1 MMGDLG
7 RGLAGALRLAFLDKR
22 GAALFPADRAGA
34 LRSFW
39 VLLVLLP
46 GVVALDT
53 VDRWMG
59 HPLPPLEGSAPA
71 AIVPLARSVPAS
83 LLAFIIGTFGYLL
96 MVDRILRLQ
105 GMAPQFAR
113 FIAATNWSSV
123 VTLALLLPLT
133 VLTHS
138 GLVSLPLAAAIQ
150 VVAFLWTLFY
160 EAYVVRATLASG
172 WLTAIGF
179 VILDVATTD
188 LISTLV
194 HGPLTAVS

>member
-1 MMGDLG
+1 MGELR
-7 RGLAGALRLAFLDKR
+7 RGLAGALRLAFLDKA
-22 GAALFPADRAGA
+22 GAALFPDDRAGA

-59 HPLPPLEGSAPA
+59 HPLAPLSGASAPET
-71 AIVPLARSVPAS
+71 IVLLARGVPAT
-83 LLAFIIGTFGYLL
+83 LLAFAIATFGYLV

-105 GMAPQFAR
+105 GMGRHFAR
-113 FIAATNWSSV
+113 FVAATNWSSV

-133 VLTHS
+133 MLTHS
-138 GLVSLPLAAAIQ
+138 GLISLPLAAAIQ
-150 VVAFLWTLFY
+150 VAAFFWTLIY
-160 EAYVVRATLASG
+160 EAYVVRAVLGGG
-172 WLTAIGF
+172 WLTATGF

-188 LISTLV
+188 LVSTLV
-194 HGPLTAVS
+194 HGPLTAAG